1 MNREELLRTKDYA
14 FSQIQL
20 NLLNLI
26 GDYKKKKNLKDFQLA
41 DELGVSKGYV
51 SQLLN
56 VTFDHKI
63 SKLVELAL
71 ACNTMPVIYFVD
83 LKEFIQQDANDKVY
97 NIFPVPRPKNVTY
110 EIQNPIDE
118 FSARKPKFSFQSK
131 EFSAATA

>member
-1 MNREELLRTKDYA
+1 MNREELLSTKEYVV
-14 FSQIQL
+14 SQIQL

-26 GDYKKKKNLKDFQLA
+26 GDYKKKNKLKDFQLA

-63 SKLVELAL
+63 SKLVDLAL
-71 ACNTMPVIYFVD
+71 ACDTMPLVYFVD

-97 NIFPVPRPKNVTY
+97 NIFPVSRPKNVTY
-110 EIQNPIDE
+110 EVKNPVSE
-118 FSARKPKFSFQSK
+118 FPSGEPKYTFHSK
-131 EFSAATA
+131 EFSVATA